1 MLQVLLVDDEPF
13 ILQGLAM
20 LIDWEK
26 EGFTLAGTAAN
37 GLEAIA
43 FLEKTQVDLI
53 IADIKMP
60 AMTGIELLEKIRA
73 EHISDAYFIILSG
86 YSDFEY
92 ARKAIQYSCMDYI
105 LKPVRQ
111 AELLSVLNKVKADS
125 TQSLQRREEV
135 ALQEK
140 AYFARNLIALICG
153 KFDQLN
159 LEHVKSKMRTEGG
172 IRYIDIEIDDR
183 PEDESG
189 KLLLKSEEEKRQ
201 QQRLLYQYCLD
212 FLKQDGWH
220 CILDVSSNEKDYD
233 IGLVYCDYMAQEA
246 GMDEQGYLDYF
257 LQSIQQ
263 RMKQPV
269 VMFVGNRVDDISLL
283 SESYRTANIARSFQN
298 FHVEGMTQRISWYEE
313 QECAEERTLL
323 CKSCLDELIKAV
335 EQNEKERIP
344 ELVDSLYEEINRN
357 SLDAKLVS
365 MNIDY
370 LLFQLVHAAQAQ
382 DINVN
387 QEEILEFINRN
398 AFDSGTMRG
407 SRMHLK
413 RFAEEY
419 ADYLSQLRGKNIR
432 GSVMSDVEQYIREH
446 YAQNLTLKDLGLK
459 YYINSAYLGQLF
471 RKTYGVSFKDYLN
484 NYRIEMAASLLLHT
498 DLKNYEIMEKVGYH
512 DLDYFINKFIALKGC
527 TPARF
532 RKKSRESNT

>member
-92 ARKAIQYSCMDYI
+92 ARKAIQNSCMDYI

-323 CKSCLDELIKAV
+323 CKSSLDDLIKAV

-370 LLFQLVHAAQAQ
+370 LLFQLVHAAQ

-432 GSVMSDVEQYIREH
+432 GSVMNDVEQYIREH
-446 YAQNLTLKDLGLK
+446 HAQNLTLKDLGLK

>member
-92 ARKAIQYSCMDYI
+92 ARKAIQNSCMDYI

-323 CKSCLDELIKAV
+323 CKSSLDDLIKAV

-370 LLFQLVHAAQAQ
+370 LLFQLVHAAQ

-432 GSVMSDVEQYIREH
+432 GSVMNDVEQYIREH

>member
-1 MLQVLLVDDEPF
+1 MQERRRTVWKPLLS
-13 ILQGLAM
+13 
-20 LIDWEK
+20 
-26 EGFTLAGTAAN
+26 
-37 GLEAIA
+37 
-43 FLEKTQVDLI
+43 EKTQVDLI
-53 IADIKMP
+53 TADIKMP

-92 ARKAIQYSCMDYI
+92 ARKAIQNSCMDYI

-323 CKSCLDELIKAV
+323 CKSSLDDLIKAV

-432 GSVMSDVEQYIREH
+432 GSVMNDVEQYIREH

>member
-13 ILQGLAM
+13 ILQGLSM

-26 EGFTLAGTAAN
+26 EGFVIAGTAAN
-37 GLEAIA
+37 GREALA
-43 FLEKTQVDLI
+43 FLEKTKVDLI

-60 AMTGIELLEKIRA
+60 SMTGIELLEKIRTQ
-73 EHISDAYFIILSG
+73 HISDAYFIILSG

-111 AELLSVLNKVKADS
+111 TELQHVLDKVKADS
-125 TQSLQRREEV
+125 TKSRQRREEV

-153 KFDQLN
+153 KYDQLN
-159 LEHVKSKMRTEGG
+159 LEQVKSKMRTDGG

-183 PEDESG
+183 G
-189 KLLLKSEEEKRQ
+189 EEETGRLPLHTAEDKRQ
-201 QQRLLYQYCLD
+201 LQRLVYQYCLD
-212 FLKQDGWH
+212 LLDEDGWH
-220 CILDVSSNEKDYD
+220 CIFDVSSNEKDYD
-233 IGLVYCDYMAQEA
+233 IGLIYCDYMAREA
-246 GMDEQGYLDYF
+246 GMDEQEYLDHF
-257 LQSIQQ
+257 LESIQ
-263 RMKQPV
+263 RTTKYPV
-269 VMFVGNRVDDISLL
+269 VMFVGNKVEDISLL

-298 FHVEGMTQRISWYEE
+298 FHVEGMGQRISWYEE
-313 QECAEERTLL
+313 QEHAEERTLL
-323 CKSCLDELIKAV
+323 CKSSLDELIQAV
-335 EQNEKERIP
+335 EQNDKERIP
-344 ELVDSLYEEINRN
+344 ALVDQLYEDINRN

-365 MNIDY
+365 LNIDY
-370 LLFQLVHAAQAQ
+370 LLFQLVHMAQAQ
-382 DINVN
+382 DTNVN
-387 QEEILEFINRN
+387 QEEILEFINGN

-432 GSVMSDVEQYIREH
+432 GSVMGDEEQYIKEH
-446 YAQNLTLKDLGLK
+446 YAENLTLKDLGQK
-459 YYINSAYLGQLF
+459 YFINSAYLGQLF
-471 RKTYGVSFKDYLN
+471 RKTCGVSFKDYLN
-484 NYRIEMAASLLLHT
+484 NYRIDMAASLLLHT

-527 TPARF
+527 TPSRF
-532 RKKSRESNT
+532 RRKSRE